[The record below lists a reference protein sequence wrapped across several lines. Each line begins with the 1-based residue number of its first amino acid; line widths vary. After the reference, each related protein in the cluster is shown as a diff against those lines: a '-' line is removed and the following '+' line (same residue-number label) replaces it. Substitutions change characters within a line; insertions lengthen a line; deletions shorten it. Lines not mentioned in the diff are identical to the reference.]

1 MIAKLIR
8 LIYVYIYIYIYT
20 AQSTTKIS
28 TCTVLKSISTEISMH
43 QCIYFTVFPAISVTV
58 ELTPIYMN
66 MGVG

>member
-8 LIYVYIYIYIYT
+8 L
-20 AQSTTKIS
+20 IS
-28 TCTVLKSISTEISMH
+28 TCTVLKSISTEISIH